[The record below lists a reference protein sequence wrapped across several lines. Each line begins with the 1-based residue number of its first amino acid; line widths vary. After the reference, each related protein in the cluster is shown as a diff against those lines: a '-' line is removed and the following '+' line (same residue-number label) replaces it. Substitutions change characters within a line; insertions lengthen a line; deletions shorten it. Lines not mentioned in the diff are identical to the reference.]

1 MARIRERHSVPRLRR
16 LNKRVIKQSEPLL
29 DPLPPLELSFDRTPL
44 TTQEQLNPEVRE
56 FRPTREAAV
65 AARVRMQDIADKEQA
80 N

>member
-29 DPLPPLELSFDRTPL
+29 DPLQPLELSCDRTPL
-44 TTQEQLNPEVRE
+44 TTQEQLNSEVRE
-56 FRPTREAAV
+56 FRPTREAAI